1 MPQFPEV
8 PVWSTSLS
16 ELTFKKKPVVIWTK
30 VSLPSYSTTLREMP
44 LFELLNVKGTYMCA
58 NNED

>member
-1 MPQFPEV
+1 M
-8 PVWSTSLS
+8 
-16 ELTFKKKPVVIWTK
+16 K

-58 NNED
+58 NNDD